1 MQTSPASSTSDPSA
15 AAAAEES
22 GRQPTTTSEAV
33 HCLANFVHSP
43 CLPACLLAC
52 LLACLHTSRP
62 VDGEAHTPCEPH
74 RALLYNAGSR
84 TTTTPTHTHSS
95 SRDAR
100 QRTGIYTRTHIQNFK
115 PLFWCVGIF
124 SFSDQAMVALWQI
137 KKRERERKLMITRK
151 RLNLRHFLVNCER
164 MSLLHAVPT
173 GFWTFFWVGEDC
185 QPCVCCA
192 CAEFC

>member
-84 TTTTPTHTHSS
+84 TTTTPTHTHTPAVGTLASALVYTHGHT
-95 SRDAR
+95 SRISNLFFGVSVFFR
-100 QRTGIYTRTHIQNFK
+100 FQTK
-115 PLFWCVGIF
+115 PWWRFGR
-124 SFSDQAMVALWQI
+124 S
-137 KKRERERKLMITRK
+137 KRERERE
-151 RLNLRHFLVNCER
+151 N
-164 MSLLHAVPT
+164 
-173 GFWTFFWVGEDC
+173 
-185 QPCVCCA
+185 
-192 CAEFC
+192 